1 MSTTRYIVDNQSE
14 QTINN
19 ESILRPYKVYTALLT
34 QSGGDNLETFA
45 WEYLDPVPEVPTLLD
60 GVSYYIDSNDS
71 NTDFTIAGAPNNNGG
86 TSFVANGTQP
96 DWQPPFEIEGNYIQ
110 IEYNTGAPVVTVL
123 ENTIGNIWFTY
134 DSIGLYYAKSTSLF
148 TVNKTIALF
157 GGAHSD
163 TDLAAVI
170 SCDNSG
176 LTDSILPF
184 AVFFDGSL
192 NNSHLLNTPIEIR
205 VYNSPPPNNTK

>member
-1 MSTTRYIVDNQSE
+1 MPLITREEKGSKLSIEEMDGNLIYLDNKA
-14 QTINN
+14 
-19 ESILRPYKVYTALLT
+19 PYKVYTALLT
-34 QSGGDNLETFA
+34 QGGGDNQESFA

-134 DSIGLYYAKSTSLF
+134 SFLGEYLINSDNLFSTKLFMQDGFISAGDGWLFTFSQESQSQIKLLSFSSSGNADSLF
-148 TVNKTIALF
+148 
-157 GGAHSD
+157 D
-163 TDLAAVI
+163 
-170 SCDNSG
+170 
-176 LTDSILPF
+176 
-184 AVFFDGSL
+184 
-192 NNSHLLNTPIEIR
+192 NTPIEIR
-205 VYNSPPPNNTK
+205 VYN